1 MSIKKTDASCTRGV
15 SLNLP
20 HEREELKKADISV
33 CPKLFP
39 GALPGCF
46 GHSPL
51 HKRSHFLMNFFPFWM
66 TTPLY
71 SLLTRWPA
79 RL

>member
-1 MSIKKTDASCTRGV
+1 MRLVYERSV

-20 HEREELKKADISV
+20 HEREEQKRQTYLSALST
-33 CPKLFP
+33 FP
-39 GALPGCF
+39 GALPGYF